1 MRRTAFISLFLLL
14 LGGNALQGRQ
24 LDTVMHERIDSTVFS
39 SERNVSVMSGSL
51 VNELKVKLENLQT
64 VPSPLGTA
72 DPIRFVRL
80 LPGVQNGSELDAGIH
95 VQGTESAHCLVSVE
109 GVPVYGVTHLLG
121 IFSTFIPTHYR
132 EMSYTPQPSRSNRLG
147 GSVDMKLPDA
157 VPRRFRGSV
166 TTGLLETEGTL
177 DIPLGKRSGLFLSAR
192 KSYVNLLYGYFISIR
207 NITDIRYGF
216 GDGNL
221 TWYWTPGPEDRV
233 WVDVYGAYD
242 KVDFASMRSGFVL
255 DLTWANLMGAAHYL
269 HSWDGG
275 SLKQS
280 LYATGIGMQFDFV
293 HSFYTF
299 QVPSS
304 LGTVGYKA
312 LLKTGRL
319 QAGLDAAWH
328 RCLPQ
333 SVDISNRFFFHP
345 GEVSPQAAL
354 EVSADVHYLL
364 PVTPWFDVE
373 ASLKGVFW
381 RSHDGAAYPA
391 LLPELRAS
399 WNLGGGGRIET
410 VAGYTRQHLFQ
421 TGSTGLGLP
430 VEYWFLSGKDFG
442 PQSSRYAALS
452 YGLDFLGGRYTFSA
466 SAFYRGLDGQVDFG
480 GTLLDYL
487 DESFTPSSPLVAGR
501 GRNYGVSAMLH
512 RKSGALT
519 GWVSYTWSRSL
530 RTFGGVTFPSNHERI
545 HELNAVAGWSAGKW
559 DFGAVLVAAS
569 GLPFTAAESFYL
581 IGGDLVMNF
590 SPRNGRR
597 MDPYFRADLTASYYF
612 HREDG
617 RENGL
622 TASVYNIAGYKNPLY
637 YSLTETDDGF
647 AYRPSALN
655 FRFVPSLTYFHK
667 F

>member
-1 MRRTAFISLFLLL
+1 MRRVALISLLLTI
-14 LGGNALQGRQ
+14 LGGNLLPARQ
-24 LDTVMHERIDSTVFS
+24 RDTVVHERIDSTVFL

-64 VPSPLGTA
+64 VPSPLGTS
-72 DPIRFVRL
+72 DPIRFIRL

-95 VQGTESAHCLVSVE
+95 VQGTESSHCLVSVE
-109 GVPVYGVTHLLG
+109 GIPVYGVTHLLG

-132 EMSYTPQPSRSNRLG
+132 EMSYTPWPSRSNRLG
-147 GSVDMKLPDA
+147 GMVDLKLPDA
-157 VPRRFRGSV
+157 VPRRLRGSV
-166 TTGLLETEGTL
+166 TAGLVETEGTL
-177 DIPLGKRSGLFLSAR
+177 DIPLGKRSGLFVSAR
-192 KSYVNLLYGYFISIR
+192 KSYVNLLYSYFISVK
-207 NITDIRYGF
+207 NISDIRYGF

-221 TWYWTPGPEDRV
+221 TWYWVPGPDDRV

-242 KVDFASMRSGFVL
+242 HVQFASMRSGFTL
-255 DLTWANLMGAAHYL
+255 DLDWANLMGAAHYL
-269 HSWDGG
+269 HGWDGG

-280 LYATGIGMQFDFV
+280 LYVTGMGLEGNLT
-293 HSFYTF
+293 HSFYSF
-299 QVPSS
+299 RMPSS
-304 LGTVGYKA
+304 LGTAGYKA
-312 LLKTGRL
+312 VLEAGRL

-333 SVDISNRFFFHP
+333 SVDISNQFFIHP
-345 GEVSPQAAL
+345 GEASVQTAL
-354 EVSADVHYLL
+354 ELSADVHYLL

-373 ASLKGVFW
+373 TSLRGVYW
-381 RSHDGAAYPA
+381 RSGDGAAYPA
-391 LLPELRAS
+391 LLPELRAR
-399 WNLGGGGRIET
+399 WNLGSGGSLEA
-410 VAGYTRQHLFQ
+410 VAGYTRQHFFQ
-421 TGSTGLGLP
+421 TGSSGLGLP
-430 VEYWFLSGKDFG
+430 IEYWFLAGKDFG

-452 YGLDFLGGRYTFSA
+452 YGLDFLQGRYAFSTT
-466 SAFYRGLDGQVDFG
+466 AFYRGLDGQVDFG

-487 DESFTPSSPLVAGR
+487 SENFTPTAPLVAGR
-501 GRNYGVSAMLH
+501 GRNYGLSVMLH
-512 RKSGALT
+512 KKNGALT

-530 RTFGGVTFPSNHERI
+530 RTFGEETFPSNHERI
-545 HELNAVAGWSAGKW
+545 HELNAVANWSVGKW

-590 SPRNGRR
+590 SPRNGCR
-597 MDPYFRADLTASYYF
+597 MDPYFRTDLTASWYF

-622 TASVYNIAGYKNPLY
+622 TASVYNIVGYKNPLY
-637 YSLTETDDGF
+637 YSLTETEDGF

-655 FRFVPSLTYFHK
+655 FRFVPALTYFHK